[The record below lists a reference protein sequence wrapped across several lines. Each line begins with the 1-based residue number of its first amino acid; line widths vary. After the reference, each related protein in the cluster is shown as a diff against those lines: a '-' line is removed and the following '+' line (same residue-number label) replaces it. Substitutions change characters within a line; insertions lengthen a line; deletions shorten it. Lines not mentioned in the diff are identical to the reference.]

1 MILKLIPILAPFLIL
16 IIIRMV
22 KMFLVSKMTAKSNIK
37 SNEMV
42 SCSFCNTHVHEELVI
57 RKFGKQYCSE
67 ECSNS

>member
-1 MILKLIPILAPFLIL
+1 VILKLIPILAPFLIL

-22 KMFLVSKMTAKSNIK
+22 KMFLVSNMTAKSNIN

-57 RKFGKQYCSE
+57 RKFGKPYCSE

>member
-1 MILKLIPILAPFLIL
+1 
-16 IIIRMV
+16 MV

-42 SCSFCNTHVHEELVI
+42 SCSFCDTHVHEELVI

>member
-1 MILKLIPILAPFLIL
+1 
-16 IIIRMV
+16 MV
-22 KMFLVSKMTAKSNIK
+22 KMFLVSNMTAKSNIK

-57 RKFGKQYCSE
+57 RKFGKPYCSE